1 MPIKGMFNQKGPRE
15 PNIND
20 LDKLNLRMNA
30 LEVQIKKLLD
40 FEKQLRLS
48 IYNSKE
54 KPPASKHE
62 DKKNSTI
69 QELIPLIEKMIS
81 EKFASFEQ
89 REEKL
94 QKKIQQLESQMVVI
108 MKSENDMLKRNE
120 GQETVIDPRISVHLD
135 SLESK
140 LLSLE
145 QNFEWMCE
153 EQKIIVKQVGEQ
165 QQQTCECADNPIDA
179 AESTEVPFQPVYI
192 DKLYVDKYE
201 QNNNFA
207 QLGINSLSGTLNI
220 GATYG
225 SVPQQINAQMKKDFE
240 KIRAAKEE
248 MQNPKSQDESHH
260 QEEVEPSSEFENPQQ
275 QETYTEIEIEE
286 D

>member
-1 MPIKGMFNQKGPRE
+1 
-15 PNIND
+15 
-20 LDKLNLRMNA
+20 
-30 LEVQIKKLLD
+30 
-40 FEKQLRLS
+40 
-48 IYNSKE
+48 
-54 KPPASKHE
+54 
-62 DKKNSTI
+62 
-69 QELIPLIEKMIS
+69 
-81 EKFASFEQ
+81 
-89 REEKL
+89 
-94 QKKIQQLESQMVVI
+94 MVVI
-108 MKSENDMLKRNE
+108 MKSENEMSKRNE

-145 QNFEWMCE
+145 QNFEWMHE

-225 SVPQQINAQMKKDFE
+225 SVPQQINAQMKKILKNKSRKGRNAKSE
-240 KIRAAKEE
+240 KSR
-248 MQNPKSQDESHH
+248 
-260 QEEVEPSSEFENPQQ
+260 
-275 QETYTEIEIEE
+275 
-286 D
+286 